1 MKRKMIKKIILHELL
16 NWHNWVLL
24 VLSFGGLIS
33 LLLAAGEP
41 INYMSLTQDLFRIT
55 FFMLFSFLCFY
66 LFGKCASKWLG
77 KVDDTFLDK
86 LFEDE

>member
-1 MKRKMIKKIILHELL
+1 MKRKIIKIILHELL

-41 INYMSLTQDLFRIT
+41 VNYMSLMQDLFRIA

-77 KVDDTFLDK
+77 KVDNTFLDK
-86 LFEDE
+86 QFEDE